1 MGQPPGTEGMEMN
14 GLINGVIK
22 DTIIGLAREICE
34 LNAKMSDQWLEV
46 QKCIDDDNR
55 NDEAISALN
64 IYFRLKADV
73 EGVEARLKTMLHTH
87 YPDR

>member
-1 MGQPPGTEGMEMN
+1 MEMN
-14 GLINGVIK
+14 ELIS
-22 DTIIGLAREICE
+22 DAIIGLAREICE

-46 QKCIDDDNR
+46 QKRIDDGNG

-64 IYFRLKADV
+64 IHFRLKAAL
-73 EGVEARLKTMLHTH
+73 EEVEARLKTMLHTH